1 MQNYNL
7 NQKFLEWNS
16 LFQNWQSLQ
25 RQLKAKYKISHGGI
39 FSSLSQR
46 PKTWDSIKRNYF
58 KIVFVVIVLII
69 IVNFKSNFG
78 LSLYESFVSCL
89 FCPIII
95 GYFLGSREQK
105 KYDEKLK
112 LINEVD
118 KAFDLANNLLE
129 NDINVNYDSS
139 DDPDGSKFEN
149 SVSPFLL
156 NIQEFMDEKERRE
169 NVSNRITNHF
179 LDQAEQSFE
188 RGSAHLKEIDNHLM
202 KIAGKHYINKKQKQ

>member
-7 NQKFLEWNS
+7 NQKFSEWNS
-16 LFQNWQSLQ
+16 LFLNWQNLQ
-25 RQLKAKYKISHGGI
+25 RQLKAKHNISYGGI

-46 PKTWDSIKRNYF
+46 PKIWDSIKINYF
-58 KIVFVVIVLII
+58 KIVFVIIVLII
-69 IVNFKSNFG
+69 IINFNSNMG
-78 LSLYESFVSCL
+78 PDLSESFMLCL
-89 FCPIII
+89 FGPITI
-95 GYFLGSREQK
+95 GYFLGRREQK
-105 KYDEKLK
+105 KYDKKLN

-118 KAFDLANNLLE
+118 KAFDLANSLLE

-169 NVSNRITNHF
+169 NVSNRLTNHF

-188 RGSAHLKEIDNHLM
+188 RGSANLKETDNHLM